1 MLNSSPRY
9 FLCCS
14 WFKSKQQLSETSSRT
29 KAPFA
34 RRGSRCLSHMVIR
47 RLLVTDNL
55 SRFHARVTVQ
65 QRNVSS
71 IRDGFQTQYR
81 QASPALL
88 VHEIEILVDAFP

>member
-1 MLNSSPRY
+1 
-9 FLCCS
+9 
-14 WFKSKQQLSETSSRT
+14 
-29 KAPFA
+29 
-34 RRGSRCLSHMVIR
+34 MVIR